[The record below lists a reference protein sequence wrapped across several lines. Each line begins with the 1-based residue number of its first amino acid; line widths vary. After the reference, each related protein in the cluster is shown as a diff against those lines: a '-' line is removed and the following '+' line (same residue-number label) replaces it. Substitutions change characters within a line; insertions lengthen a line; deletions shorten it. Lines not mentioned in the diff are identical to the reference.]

1 MLVTYQGII
10 HNDADGLWLEFPD
23 IPGCFS
29 HAKSVPELLV
39 SAREALEC
47 AVLGM
52 LENGESLPTAK
63 SALRS
68 PRGKDECL
76 TYVQGDVD
84 LAKNYKSVKK
94 TLTIPAWLDEQ
105 ATAKHLNFSKVLQEA
120 LVASL

>member
-10 HNDADGLWLEFPD
+10 HSDADGMWIEFPD

-29 HAKSVPELLV
+29 HAKDIPELLLN
-39 SAREALEC
+39 AKEALEC
-47 AVLGM
+47 AVLGL
-52 LENGESLPTAK
+52 LESGEALPIAK
-63 SALRS
+63 SALKRPRS
-68 PRGKDECL
+68 KDEFL
-76 TYVQGDVD
+76 TYVQGDVN